1 MKYRISIYINNHQ
14 NTTMTATNHIQKL
27 KAEQTFVMIKPDGVL
42 RGLTGDIMTRI
53 DRLGLKIVAMKM
65 TNATKAKLEAHYP
78 MSDEAWV
85 DRLGEKGLSAF
96 ESAGINPIDV
106 LGTNDKTV
114 IGKGVT
120 KALVDYMTAGPVI
133 CIVVQ
138 GIQATKMVRKLIG
151 STLPNN
157 AELGSIRG
165 DYSLDSPTIACAE
178 GRSLHNII
186 HASETVE
193 EAQSEI
199 SIWFDP
205 SEICADYKLGNEDIM
220 YSRYY

>member
-1 MKYRISIYINNHQ
+1 MSSINHS
-14 NTTMTATNHIQKL
+14 HKIKS
-27 KAEQTFVMIKPDGVL
+27 EQTFIMIKPDGVM
-42 RGLTGDIMTRI
+42 RGLSGEILKRV

-65 TNATKAKLEAHYP
+65 VNATENQLTEHYP

-85 DRLGEKGLSAF
+85 ARLGEKGLSAF
-96 ESAGINPIDV
+96 ESAGLNPVDI
-106 LGTNDKTV
+106 LGTDDKAI
-114 IGKGVT
+114 IGKEVT
-120 KALVDYMTAGPVI
+120 QSLLKYMTAGPVI
-133 CIVVQ
+133 CLIVQ
-138 GIQATKMVRKLIG
+138 GIQATAMIRKLIG

-165 DYSLDSPTIACAE
+165 DFSLDSPTVANIE

-186 HASETVE
+186 HASETVL
-193 EAQSEI
+193 EAQKEI
-199 SIWFDP
+199 SIWFKP